1 MVFAMYFYLLDNM
14 FLEFFC
20 WAPIKL
26 QGRQNLIWILVFMF
40 GDFSDGIVTWVKKK
54 IGPAIDFVKSESHAE
69 ELLLQVDTPL
79 AVAFLEN
86 FEVDE
91 SSA

>member
-1 MVFAMYFYLLDNM
+1 
-14 FLEFFC
+14 
-20 WAPIKL
+20 
-26 QGRQNLIWILVFMF
+26 MF
-40 GDFSDGIVTWVKKK
+40 GDFSDGIVMWVKKK
-54 IGPAIDFVKSESHAE
+54 TGPAIDFVKSESDAE

-91 SSA
+91 SSAQMEHNHRRRRELRLLLRSLEDDLNQAN